1 MTTSTLAR
9 ETFKTSRLL
18 EYFSSKEL
26 TLQTG
31 HEPDRWPEVVVKE
44 LVDNSLDGCEEAS
57 VLPDITVSITEN
69 ALTVGDNG
77 PGIPGSVIEDVLD
90 YSVRASSKDAYI
102 SPTRG
107 AQGNALKTV
116 LAIPYVLSGC
126 EHGEVT
132 ITSQGQRHR
141 VSVTVDRIAQ
151 RPEIRS
157 EIEDGVVRNG
167 TEITLTWPDS
177 ACSDL
182 VAAKGQI
189 LQMAEA
195 YALFNPHASFTLPD
209 LAQLA
214 RSTTTCAKWIASEP
228 TSAHWYTADQLRG
241 LMAAYISAE
250 PDGGRART
258 VREFVSE
265 FRGLSATRKQKAI
278 LAGLGSA
285 GCISGTWCRAGTLTT
300 PPSRTCLRPCEP
312 SPARSNRP
320 PSAYSVKRI

>member
-1 MTTSTLAR
+1 MTPSTLAR

-18 EYFSSKEL
+18 EYFSEKEL
-26 TLQTG
+26 ILQTG
-31 HEPDRWPEVVVKE
+31 HEPERWPEVVVKE

-116 LAIPYVLSGC
+116 MAIPYVLSGC

-157 EIEDGVVRNG
+157 EVEDGVVRNG

-177 ACSDL
+177 AL
-182 VAAKGQI
+182 
-189 LQMAEA
+189 L
-195 YALFNPHASFTLPD
+195 
-209 LAQLA
+209 
-214 RSTTTCAKWIASEP
+214 
-228 TSAHWYTADQLRG
+228 
-241 LMAAYISAE
+241 
-250 PDGGRART
+250 
-258 VREFVSE
+258 
-265 FRGLSATRKQKAI
+265 
-278 LAGLGSA
+278 
-285 GCISGTWCRAGTLTT
+285 
-300 PPSRTCLRPCEP
+300 LRPGRREGADLTNGGSLKPTPCSIPTRASPCRILP
-312 SPARSNRP
+312 SWRGARPPARSGSPRSRP
-320 PSAYSVKRI
+320 VPTGIPPISCAA